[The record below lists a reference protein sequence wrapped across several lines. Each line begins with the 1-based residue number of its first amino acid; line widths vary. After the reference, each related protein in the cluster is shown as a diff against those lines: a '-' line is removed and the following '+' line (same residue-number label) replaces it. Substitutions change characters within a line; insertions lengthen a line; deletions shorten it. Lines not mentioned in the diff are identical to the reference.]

1 MILTKA
7 IILAGGHGIRLSP
20 FTSYTNKH
28 LLPIYHNG
36 TGTPIIEFGI
46 QALKNAGIRDVAIV
60 LGDHHCEDIF
70 SFLKDGSQYKM
81 HFEYFWQGKPL
92 GIAQAVTCADE
103 FINHPDHEK
112 FIVYLGDNFFSNGIK
127 EFIESCNYKFGA
139 NLLFA
144 QTKTPE
150 KYGCPIFSDV
160 DPCPLLKIVEK
171 PEYTRNPLAL
181 TGCYCFDY
189 DFYNTFMIDLLP
201 SQRGEY
207 ELTDLINIMIKDKVK
222 IKYQF
227 YGYNGDKFDGFW
239 SDMGTYESIMEV
251 EKYLNQQ

>member
-1 MILTKA
+1 MKA

-20 FTSYTNKH
+20 FTSFCNKH
-28 LLPIYHNG
+28 LLPIYHQG
-36 TGTPIIEFGI
+36 IGTPIIEFGI
-46 QALKNAGIRDVAIV
+46 KSLKEAGIRDVAIV
-60 LGDHHCEDIF
+60 LGDYHCEDIF
-70 SFLKDGSQYKM
+70 SFLKDGSQYDM

-127 EFIESCNYKFGA
+127 KFVDNCSDGLFGA

-160 DPCPLLKIVEK
+160 APCPLLKVEEK
-171 PEYTRNPLAL
+171 PEHPRNPLAVS
-181 TGCYCFDY
+181 GCYCFDY
-189 DFYNTFMIDLLP
+189 DFYDAFYQDLLP
-201 SQRGEY
+201 SNRGEY
-207 ELTDLINIMIKDKVK
+207 ELTDLINLLIKDDIKVK
-222 IKYQF
+222 FEMY
-227 YGYNGDKFDGFW
+227 DGFW
-239 SDMGTYESIMEV
+239 SDMGTYESIKEV
-251 EKYLNQQ
+251 EKYLELI